1 MSIFVAIFGTL
12 AAETVKP
19 EDLAAEWRARH
30 GELPETYTTVYEQ
43 RDGDYELRPLELR
56 TAEVSRDDQFRYL
69 RTLLIAVP
77 VGRPALVKF
86 SSEDVRGAIDWDV
99 KL

>member
-12 AAETVKP
+12 AAEIVKP

-43 RDGDYELRPLELR
+43 RDGDYELRPLELQ
-56 TAEVSRDDQFRYL
+56 TGEVSRDDAFRYM
-69 RTLLIAVP
+69 RTVLTDP
-77 VGRPALVKF
+77 G
-86 SSEDVRGAIDWDV
+86 SRGAKTHTRGMIDWDV